1 VSLENTVDD
10 PPAWASHI
18 AKPSPLAE
26 RPQIFDAERVGI
38 RGSWAK
44 ERDL

>member
-1 VSLENTVDD
+1 VRLENTVDD
-10 PPAWASHI
+10 PSAWASHN

-26 RPQIFDAERVGI
+26 RPQIFDAETVGI

-44 ERDL
+44 GKDL